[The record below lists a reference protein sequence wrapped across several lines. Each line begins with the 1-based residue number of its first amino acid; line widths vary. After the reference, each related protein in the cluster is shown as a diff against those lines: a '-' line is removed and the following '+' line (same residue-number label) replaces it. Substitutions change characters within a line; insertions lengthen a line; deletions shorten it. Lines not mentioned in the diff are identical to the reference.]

1 MSAPKLHKL
10 LFEAV
15 VKNCDDIFNQSLYAD
30 KVIEYCLKSH
40 RQWGSRDR
48 AFVASHT
55 YDLVRWKRLLQ
66 YVTFTTDRTD
76 KAALW
81 LMLGALRIWRNQ
93 QMADWSEWK
102 NLNAHSVLK
111 RFAESEHLLAVM
123 HSIPDWLQQ
132 LGEAELHTKWNAEMK
147 ALNEL
152 APLCIRVNTLKTTKV
167 KLKSLLQESD
177 IDCMEATDAPDALIL
192 KKRTNLFN
200 SPLFAQGYFEV
211 QDVASQLVAPFMQVM
226 PGMRVIDACAG
237 AGGKTLH
244 IASLMQNKGKII
256 ALDSEAWKL
265 DELSKRARRAGVD
278 CIETRPLTDAK
289 ILKRLANTADRLL
302 LDVPCSGLGVLR
314 RNPDAKWKMTPE
326 FIARIRE
333 TQLTILQEYTVML
346 KPGGKLV
353 YATCSILPS
362 EDEDQVRN
370 FLSRNTEYTLE
381 EEHRTWPSDDKD
393 GFYMARLLK
402 KQKV

>member
-1 MSAPKLHKL
+1 MSAQKLHKI
-10 LFEAV
+10 LFDAV
-15 VKNCDDIFNQSLYAD
+15 VKNCDEIFNQSRYAD

-66 YVTFTTDRTD
+66 YVTYTTDRTD

-81 LMLGALRIWRNQ
+81 LMLGALRVWRNQ
-93 QMADWSEWK
+93 PMADWPEWK
-102 NLNAHSVLK
+102 NLNAHSVFK
-111 RFAESEHLLAVM
+111 RITESEQIPAVM

-132 LGEAELHTKWNAEMK
+132 LGESELHTKWNAEMK
-147 ALNEL
+147 ALNES
-152 APLCIRVNTLKTTKV
+152 APLCIRVNTLKITKS
-167 KLKSLLQESD
+167 KLKTLLHDNDNECVEVAD
-177 IDCMEATDAPDALIL
+177 VPNALIM

-200 SPLFAQGYFEV
+200 TPLFAQGYFEV

-226 PGMRVIDACAG
+226 SGMRVIDACAG

-265 DELSKRARRAGVD
+265 DELNKRARRAGVD
-278 CIETRPLTDAK
+278 CIETRSVSDAK
-289 ILKRLANTADRLL
+289 TIKRLAHTADRLL

-314 RNPDAKWKMTPE
+314 RNPDAKWKMTAE

-333 TQLTILQEYTVML
+333 TQLQILNDYSAML
-346 KPGGKLV
+346 KSGGKLV

-362 EDEDQVRN
+362 EDEDQVRTFMKQN
-370 FLSRNTEYTLE
+370 PEYVLE
-381 EEHRTWPSDDKD
+381 AEHRTWPSDDRD
-393 GFYMARLLK
+393 GFYMARLWK
-402 KQKV
+402 KEN

>member
-1 MSAPKLHKL
+1 
-10 LFEAV
+10 
-15 VKNCDDIFNQSLYAD
+15 
-30 KVIEYCLKSH
+30 
-40 RQWGSRDR
+40 
-48 AFVASHT
+48 
-55 YDLVRWKRLLQ
+55 
-66 YVTFTTDRTD
+66 
-76 KAALW
+76 
-81 LMLGALRIWRNQ
+81 
-93 QMADWSEWK
+93 
-102 NLNAHSVLK
+102 
-111 RFAESEHLLAVM
+111 
-123 HSIPDWLQQ
+123 
-132 LGEAELHTKWNAEMK
+132 
-147 ALNEL
+147 
-152 APLCIRVNTLKTTKV
+152 
-167 KLKSLLQESD
+167 
-177 IDCMEATDAPDALIL
+177 MEATDAPDALIL